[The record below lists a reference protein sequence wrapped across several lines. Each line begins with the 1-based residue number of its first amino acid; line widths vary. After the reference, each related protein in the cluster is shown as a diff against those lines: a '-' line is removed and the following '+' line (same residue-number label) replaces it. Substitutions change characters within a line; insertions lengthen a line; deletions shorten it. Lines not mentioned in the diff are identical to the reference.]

1 MLFKQKHLAAI
12 KSGKISLAFRKWK
25 ILSVKPNEIF
35 KTEIGRMKI
44 GSIQKIQ
51 LEDITNENAQK
62 AGFTSDEALK
72 KLLSEQ
78 KEGTIYEIEVS
89 YLDDQKVVIVNE
101 HGKLDQAE
109 YLAIKEDLEMLDKK
123 SKIGKWTRKTMQL
136 IAENPHMKAADL
148 AKLARKEKEWLK
160 VNVRK
165 LKSLGLTE
173 SHEPGYSLTVLGF
186 RYLNSI
192 G

>member
-12 KSGKISLAFRKWK
+12 KTGKISLAFRKWK

-35 KTEIGRMKI
+35 KTEIGRIKI
-44 GSIQKIQ
+44 GSIQIVQ
-51 LEDITNENAQK
+51 LEDITLEGAQK
-62 AGFTSDEALK
+62 AGFSSDESLK

-78 KEGTIYEIEVS
+78 KDGTIYEIEVS
-89 YLDDQKVVIVNE
+89 YLDDKKVVIGNDY
-101 HGKLDQAE
+101 GKLDHTE
-109 YLAIKEDLEMLDKK
+109 FLAIREELETLDKK
-123 SKIGKWTRKTMQL
+123 SKVGKWTRKTLQL

-160 VNVRK
+160 LNVRK

-173 SHEPGYSLTVLGF
+173 SHEPGYSLTILGF
-186 RYLNSI
+186 QYLNSI
-192 G
+192 A